1 MKGELGKL
9 HKREIMEQLSKEPGS
24 DPEIEVKSLNNS
36 LHDNSVK
43 LIDNEPDNNLETQKE
58 SKLKTQPQN
67 DGVFINKEL
76 QETKKEDDNKKENNL
91 EEKENNSEEKEYN
104 SEEKENN
111 SEEKETHAQER
122 ENNTEETEKKYRGKG
137 EQCREKKNQK
147 FHQIWKTTIHNQ
159 FN

>member
-1 MKGELGKL
+1 
-9 HKREIMEQLSKEPGS
+9 MEQLSKEPGS
-24 DPEIEVKSLNNS
+24 DPEIEVKSLNKS
-36 LHDNSVK
+36 LHDSSVK
-43 LIDNEPDNNLETQKE
+43 LVDNEPDTNLETQNE
-58 SKLKTQPQN
+58 SKLKTQLQN

-76 QETKKEDDNKKENNL
+76 QETKKEHDNKKENNL

-104 SEEKENN
+104 SQEKENKSEEKENS
-111 SEEKETHAQER
+111 SEEKETNPQER

-147 FHQIWKTTIHNQ
+147 FHQIWKTTIYNL